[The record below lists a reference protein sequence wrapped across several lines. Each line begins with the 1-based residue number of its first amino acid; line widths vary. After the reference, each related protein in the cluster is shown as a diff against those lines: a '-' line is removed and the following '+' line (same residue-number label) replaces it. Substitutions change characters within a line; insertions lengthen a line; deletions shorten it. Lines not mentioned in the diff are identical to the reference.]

1 MPATIEKVREL
12 LGTRLG
18 ELDEEKGRVERAR
31 EALDLS
37 NGTAPAP
44 AGRPPKKRRKRRGG
58 TRADQ
63 AVELIVKTPGISAS
77 DIAKAMKIKP
87 NYLYRLLGDLETE
100 GKVKKDGRRYYP
112 GG

>member
-1 MPATIEKVREL
+1 MSATTEKVREL

-18 ELDEEKGRVERAR
+18 ELDEEKVRVERAR
-31 EALDLS
+31 EALGL

-44 AGRPPKKRRKRRGG
+44 AGRPRKRRKRRGG
-58 TRADQ
+58 TRSDQ
-63 AVELIVKTPGISAS
+63 ALELIAKTPGISAS

-100 GKVKKDGRRYYP
+100 GRVKKDGRRYYP
-112 GG
+112 AG

>member
-1 MPATIEKVREL
+1 MSATTEKVREL
-12 LGTRLG
+12 LGTRLT
-18 ELDEEKGRVERAR
+18 ELDEEKVRVERAR
-31 EALDLS
+31 EALGL
-37 NGTAPAP
+37 NGTAPAS
-44 AGRPPKKRRKRRGG
+44 AGRPPRKRRKRRGG
-58 TRADQ
+58 TRSDQ
-63 AVELIVKTPGISAS
+63 ALELIAKTPGISAS